1 MQGATAVRNVSR
13 VSITHQWLL
22 AFLELA
28 LIFLL
33 ALPAPAHKNEAIP
46 RFMKTSLL
54 DEWSQK
60 VNPLFAP

>member
-1 MQGATAVRNVSR
+1 MQGAIAVRNASR

-28 LIFLL
+28 FIFLL
-33 ALPAPAHKNEAIP
+33 ALAAPAYKNEAIP

-60 VNPLFAP
+60 VNPVFVP